1 MYRGTTPK
9 ITFLVDI
16 DTADLGELYIT
27 FKNEHG
33 EIEKTTP
40 DVVLAEGEIS
50 VYLSQ
55 ADTLL
60 FPNFDT
66 PLRMQIRAK
75 TKEGAAIAS
84 NIMQTTMNY
93 ILKDGEI

>member
-16 DTADLGELYIT
+16 DTTELEEVYIT
-27 FKNEHG
+27 FKNKHG
-33 EIEKTTP
+33 EIEKTNQ

-75 TKEGAAIAS
+75 TKDGAALAS
-84 NIMQTTMNY
+84 NIMETTMSH